1 MHAAMVERMELEES
15 LARALRNDELLLH
28 YQPILELRSQRLVGV
43 EALVRWEH
51 PTRGLL
57 LPGEFIPIAEDS
69 RLMLPLG
76 RWILNAACMQAA
88 AWRARAPTPG

>member
-1 MHAAMVERMELEES
+1 M
-15 LARALRNDELLLH
+15 
-28 YQPILELRSQRLVGV
+28 
-43 EALVRWEH
+43 RWEH

-76 RWILNAACMQAA
+76 RWVLRTACMQAA
-88 AWRARAPTPG
+88 DLAARASASTR